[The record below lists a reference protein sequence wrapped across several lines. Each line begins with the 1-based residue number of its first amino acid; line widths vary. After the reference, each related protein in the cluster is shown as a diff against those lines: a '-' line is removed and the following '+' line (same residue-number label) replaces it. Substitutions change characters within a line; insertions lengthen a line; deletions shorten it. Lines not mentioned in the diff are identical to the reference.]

1 MLLIC
6 SDRTVQNFVMMRC
19 FFYYA
24 LVEAAASLIYPNKL
38 KGFLN
43 VYAVF
48 CYLTEFRSQFRF
60 CISRRVN
67 SFEMKRAPSLCEA
80 FSYANVARDSLIAL
94 RLIPLRGVEE
104 ILFRNIKSWRL
115 MCDVSDISSLCKIY
129 FR

>member
-1 MLLIC
+1 
-6 SDRTVQNFVMMRC
+6 MRC
-19 FFYYA
+19 FLYYA
-24 LVEAAASLIYPNKL
+24 LVEAAASLMYPNEL

-80 FSYANVARDSLIAL
+80 AFSYANVARDSLIAL
-94 RLIPLRGVEE
+94 RRIPQRGVEE
-104 ILFRNIKSWRL
+104 ILFKNIKSWRR

-129 FR
+129 CR